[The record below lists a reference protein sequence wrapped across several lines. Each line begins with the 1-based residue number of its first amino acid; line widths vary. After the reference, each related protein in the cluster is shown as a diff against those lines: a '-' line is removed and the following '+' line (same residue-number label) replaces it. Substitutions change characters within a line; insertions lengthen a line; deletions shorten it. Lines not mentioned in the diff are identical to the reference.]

1 MAHRLLDRVPIG
13 APFHVEGSV
22 PVSQFAG
29 RTQMPRL
36 YRVSFT
42 TSCAWAPTVTVWPQ
56 SLPSRRAIN
65 HLPPVLPCIEGRTQ
79 CSTFKP
85 VPIPCNSPLGQLSGK
100 DKVEQLPGIRHLL
113 AVRTIRITMVSL
125 VALMWVLLTSHCKI
139 EAMPGFEFLR
149 CAADIH
155 APAES
160 ESGGDPCKDTGC
172 CSIESAQYHA
182 PRQHE
187 LVPIVL
193 LAIVPADN
201 FSVVEQ
207 SLPKEVS
214 LGILTA
220 APPELPTSWQFLSR
234 TALPVRAPSLAS

>member
-1 MAHRLLDRVPIG
+1 MTDLFRRGEVLPEGRSVEDETKLITLGCPFKHVAKPSDRLLGP
-13 APFHVEGSV
+13 A
-22 PVSQFAG
+22 AG
-29 RTQMPRL
+29 KD
-36 YRVSFT
+36 
-42 TSCAWAPTVTVWPQ
+42 
-56 SLPSRRAIN
+56 
-65 HLPPVLPCIEGRTQ
+65 CIEQ
-79 CSTFKP
+79 
-85 VPIPCNSPLGQLSGK
+85 SPALK
-100 DKVEQLPGIRHLL
+100 HLL
-113 AVRTIRITMVSL
+113 PVRTIRTVMVVL
-125 VALMWVLLTSHCKI
+125 VALTWVLLTSHCKI

-149 CAADIH
+149 CATDIH

-172 CSIESAQYHA
+172 CLIESAQYHA

-187 LVPIVL
+187 LAPVVV

-201 FSVVEQ
+201 FGVVEH